1 MHTLYEQEKNMQGIN
16 TLAYFVAA
24 SVMNKTG
31 FMRFVL
37 VGLCGLKLK
46 MMTD

>member
-1 MHTLYEQEKNMQGIN
+1 MQGIN

-31 FMRFVL
+31 FMRFAL

-46 MMTD
+46 MMTNRWTPE